1 MPKTTWNQTLGS
13 LSESHLLQSSQWAEV
28 KTRFGWQPF
37 YLVWDQSGNDLEFK
51 VHSEDEIRGKNTVAA
66 ALILERKAFR
76 GLSVMYVPKGP
87 ILQDWSDDQLWQ
99 RILSDL
105 ENFAKESGA
114 VHIKI
119 DPDIVIGRGV
129 PVEVDEEPVP
139 QGKLIEGEF
148 SARGWLFSSDQIQF
162 RNTILI
168 DLRQGEDQLL
178 NRMKSKTRYNIRLA
192 SRKGITIRYGDDTDL
207 DYLYNMYADTSLRG
221 GFTIRGEEYY
231 NYLWQTFMGEDLD
244 SEIDA
249 IAQPIIAEFDGK
261 PVAAAVMFRF
271 GGRAWYLHGMSLP
284 EHSDKMAT
292 YLIQWEGMRWAKD
305 NGCVSYDMWGAP
317 DQFNSDDSMWGVYRF
332 KRGFGGEVTRTI
344 GAWDFPVKPILYQAY
359 TRVLPVL
366 LNGMRKIGNRNTES
380 AAAERQF

>member
-1 MPKTTWNQTLGS
+1 MTTWNQTLDS

-87 ILQDWSDDQLWQ
+87 ILQDWSDDQLRQ

-129 PVEVDEEPVP
+129 PGEVDEEPVP

-292 YLIQWEGMRWAKD
+292 YLIQWEGMRWAKE

>member
-1 MPKTTWNQTLGS
+1 MPMTTWNQTLDS

-87 ILQDWSDDQLWQ
+87 ILQDWSDDQLRQ

-129 PVEVDEEPVP
+129 PGEVDEEPVP

-148 SARGWLFSSDQIQF
+148 SARGWLFSSDQIQY
-162 RNTILI
+162 RNTFLI
-168 DLRQGEDQLL
+168 DLRQEEELLL

-292 YLIQWEGMRWAKD
+292 YLIQWEGMRWAKE

>member
-1 MPKTTWNQTLGS
+1 MPTTTWNKILCTLSG
-13 LSESHLLQSSQWAEV
+13 SHLLQSSQWAEV

-37 YLVWDQSGNDLEFK
+37 YLVWDQSDIDLELK
-51 VHSEDEIRGKNTVAA
+51 VHSEDESREKNPVAA
-66 ALILERKAFR
+66 ALILERKVFR

-87 ILQDWSDDQLWQ
+87 ILQDWSDDQLRQ
-99 RILSDL
+99 RVLSDL

-114 VHIKI
+114 VHLKI

-129 PVEVDEEPVP
+129 PGEEDEELVP
-139 QGKLIEGEF
+139 QGKHIQGKL

-162 RNTILI
+162 RNTFLI
-168 DLRQGEDQLL
+168 DLQQEEDQLL

-192 SRKGITIRYGDDTDL
+192 SRKGISIRYGDKTDL
-207 DYLYNMYADTSLRG
+207 DYLYKMYAETSLRG

-231 NYLWQTFMGEDLD
+231 NYLWQTFMGKDLD

-249 IAQPIIAEFDGK
+249 IAQPIIADFDGK

-317 DQFNSDDSMWGVYRF
+317 DQFNSNDSMWGVYRF
-332 KRGFGGEVTRTI
+332 KRGFGGKVTRTI
-344 GAWDFPVKPILYQAY
+344 GAWDFPVKPILYRAY
-359 TRVLPVL
+359 TRVLPVIL
-366 LNGMRKIGNRNTES
+366 SGMRKIGNRNTES
-380 AAAERQF
+380 AAAEGQI

>member
-1 MPKTTWNQTLGS
+1 MPMPTWNKTLCS
-13 LSESHLLQSSQWAEV
+13 LPGSHLLQSSQWAEV

-37 YLVWDQSGNDLEFK
+37 YLVWDRSDNNLELMVHFK
-51 VHSEDEIRGKNTVAA
+51 DESKGKNPIAA
-66 ALILERKAFR
+66 ALVLERKAFR

-87 ILQDWSDDQLWQ
+87 ILQDWSDDEIRQ
-99 RILSDL
+99 RVLSDL

-114 VHIKI
+114 VHLKM

-129 PVEVDEEPVP
+129 PGEEDEEPVP
-139 QGKLIEGEF
+139 QGKFIEGEL

-162 RNTILI
+162 RNTFLI
-168 DLRQGEDQLL
+168 DLRQEEDQLL

-207 DYLYNMYADTSLRG
+207 DYLYKMYADTSLRG

-305 NGCVSYDMWGAP
+305 NGCVTYDMWGAP
-317 DQFNSDDSMWGVYRF
+317 DHFNSDDSMWGVYRF

-359 TRVLPVL
+359 TRILPVI
-366 LNGMRKIGNRNTES
+366 LNGMRKIGTRNTES
-380 AAAERQF
+380 AAAEGQN

>member
-1 MPKTTWNQTLGS
+1 MTTWNQTLDS

-87 ILQDWSDDQLWQ
+87 ILQDWSDDQLRQ

-129 PVEVDEEPVP
+129 PGEVDEEPVP

-148 SARGWLFSSDQIQF
+148 SARGWLFSSDQIQY
-162 RNTILI
+162 RNTFLI
-168 DLRQGEDQLL
+168 DLRQEEELLL

-221 GFTIRGEEYY
+221 GFTIRGEGYY

-292 YLIQWEGMRWAKD
+292 YLIQWEGMRWAKE

>member
-1 MPKTTWNQTLGS
+1 MTTWNQTLDS

-292 YLIQWEGMRWAKD
+292 YLIQWEGMRWAKE

>member
-1 MPKTTWNQTLGS
+1 MPITTWNKILCTLSG
-13 LSESHLLQSSQWAEV
+13 SHLLQSSQWAEV
-28 KTRFGWQPF
+28 KTRFGWKPY
-37 YLVWDQSGNDLEFK
+37 YLVWDQSGNDLEMK
-51 VHSEDEIRGKNTVAA
+51 VVSEDESRGKNPVAA
-66 ALILERKAFR
+66 ALVLERKAFR

-87 ILQDWSDDQLWQ
+87 ILQDWSDDQLRQ
-99 RILSDL
+99 RVLADL

-114 VHIKI
+114 VHLKI

-129 PVEVDEEPVP
+129 PGEENEEPVP
-139 QGKLIEGEF
+139 QGKHIEVEL
-148 SARGWLFSSDQIQF
+148 SARGWIFSSDQIQF
-162 RNTILI
+162 RNTFLI
-168 DLRQGEDQLL
+168 DLRQEEDQLL

-207 DYLYNMYADTSLRG
+207 EYLYKMYAETSLRG

-231 NYLWQTFMGEDLD
+231 NYLWKIFMSKQLD

-249 IAQPIIAEFDGK
+249 IAQPIIADFDRK

-292 YLIQWEGMRWAKD
+292 YLIQWEGMRWAKA
-305 NGCVSYDMWGAP
+305 NGCVTYDMWGAP

-332 KRGFGGEVTRTI
+332 KRGFGGELTRTI

-359 TRVLPVL
+359 TRVLPVI
-366 LNGMRKIGNRNTES
+366 LNGMRKIGHRNTES
-380 AAAERQF
+380 AAAEGQI

>member
-1 MPKTTWNQTLGS
+1 MTTWNQTLGS
-13 LSESHLLQSSQWAEV
+13 FSESHLLQSSQWAEV

-51 VHSEDEIRGKNTVAA
+51 VHSEEESRGKNTVAA

-87 ILQDWSDDQLWQ
+87 ILQDWSDDQLRQ
-99 RILSDL
+99 RVLSDL

-129 PVEVDEEPVP
+129 PGEVDEEPVP

-148 SARGWLFSSDQIQF
+148 SARGWLFSSDQIQY
-162 RNTILI
+162 RNTFLI
-168 DLRQGEDQLL
+168 DLRQEEDQLM

-192 SRKGITIRYGDDTDL
+192 SRKGITIRYGEDADL
-207 DYLYNMYADTSLRG
+207 EYLYNMYADTSLRG

-231 NYLWQTFMGEDLD
+231 NYLWQTFLGEDLD

-292 YLIQWEGMRWAKD
+292 YLIQWEGMRWAKE

>member
-1 MPKTTWNQTLGS
+1 MTTWNQILGS
-13 LSESHLLQSSQWAEV
+13 FSESHLLQSSQWAEV

-51 VHSEDEIRGKNTVAA
+51 VHSEEESRGKNTVAA

-76 GLSVMYVPKGP
+76 GLSVMYLPKGP
-87 ILQDWSDDQLWQ
+87 ILQDWSDDQLRQ
-99 RILSDL
+99 RVLSDL

-129 PVEVDEEPVP
+129 PGEVDEEPVP

-168 DLRQGEDQLL
+168 DLRQEEDQLL

-192 SRKGITIRYGDDTDL
+192 SRKGITIRYGDDADL
-207 DYLYNMYADTSLRG
+207 EYLYTMYAETSLRG
-221 GFTIRGEEYY
+221 GFTIRGKGYY
-231 NYLWQTFMGEDLD
+231 NYLWQTFMGKDLD

-249 IAQPIIAEFDGK
+249 IAQPIIADFDGT

-366 LNGMRKIGNRNTES
+366 LNGMRKIGNWNTES
-380 AAAERQF
+380 AAAEGQF

>member
-1 MPKTTWNQTLGS
+1 MPKTTWNQTIDS

-87 ILQDWSDDQLWQ
+87 ILQDWSDDQLRQ

>member
-1 MPKTTWNQTLGS
+1 MPMTTWNKTLCS
-13 LSESHLLQSSQWAEV
+13 LPGSHLLQSSQWAEV
-28 KTRFGWQPF
+28 KTRFGWQPY
-37 YLVWDQSGNDLEFK
+37 YLVWDQSGNDLEMK
-51 VHSEDEIRGKNTVAA
+51 VVSEDELRGKNPVAA
-66 ALILERKAFR
+66 ALVLERKAFR

-87 ILQDWSDDQLWQ
+87 ILQDWSDDQLRQ
-99 RILSDL
+99 RVLSDL

-114 VHIKI
+114 VHLKM

-129 PVEVDEEPVP
+129 PGEEDEEPVP
-139 QGKLIEGEF
+139 QGKFIEGEL

-162 RNTILI
+162 RNTFLI
-168 DLRQGEDQLL
+168 DLRQEEDQLL

-207 DYLYNMYADTSLRG
+207 DYLYKMYADTSLRG
-221 GFTIRGEEYY
+221 GFTIRGEEDY
-231 NYLWQTFMGEDLD
+231 NYLWQIFMGKDLD

-249 IAQPIIAEFDGK
+249 IAQPIIADFDRK

-305 NGCVSYDMWGAP
+305 NGCVTYDMWGAP

-332 KRGFGGEVTRTI
+332 KRGFGGKLTRTI
-344 GAWDFPVKPILYQAY
+344 GAWDFPVKPILYRAY
-359 TRVLPVL
+359 TRVLPVIL
-366 LNGMRKIGNRNTES
+366 SGMRKIGNRNTES
-380 AAAERQF
+380 AAAEG

>member
-1 MPKTTWNQTLGS
+1 MPITTWNKILCTLSG
-13 LSESHLLQSSQWAEV
+13 SHLLQSSQWAEV
-28 KTRFGWQPF
+28 KTRFGWQPS
-37 YLVWDQSGNDLEFK
+37 YLVWDQSDIDLELK
-51 VHSEDEIRGKNTVAA
+51 VHSEDESREKNPVAA
-66 ALILERKAFR
+66 ALILERKVFR

-87 ILQDWSDDQLWQ
+87 ILQDWSDDQLRQ
-99 RILSDL
+99 RVLSDL

-114 VHIKI
+114 VHLKI

-129 PVEVDEEPVP
+129 PGEEDEELVP
-139 QGKLIEGEF
+139 QGKHIQGELF
-148 SARGWLFSSDQIQF
+148 ARGWLFSSDQIQF
-162 RNTILI
+162 RNTFLI
-168 DLRQGEDQLL
+168 DLQQEEDQLL

-192 SRKGITIRYGDDTDL
+192 SRKGISIRYGDKTDL
-207 DYLYNMYADTSLRG
+207 DYLYKMYAETSVRG

-231 NYLWQTFMGEDLD
+231 NYLWQTFMGKDLD

-249 IAQPIIAEFDGK
+249 IAQPIIADFDGK

-317 DQFNSDDSMWGVYRF
+317 DQFNSNDSMWGVYRF
-332 KRGFGGEVTRTI
+332 KRGFGGKVTRTI
-344 GAWDFPVKPILYQAY
+344 GAWDFPVKPILYRAY
-359 TRVLPVL
+359 TRVLPVIL
-366 LNGMRKIGNRNTES
+366 SGMRKIGNRNTES
-380 AAAERQF
+380 AAAEG

>member
-1 MPKTTWNQTLGS
+1 MPKPTWNQTLGS

-87 ILQDWSDDQLWQ
+87 ILQDWSDDQLRQ

-129 PVEVDEEPVP
+129 PGEVDEEPVP

-292 YLIQWEGMRWAKD
+292 YLIQWEGMRWAKE